1 MNQGTNTFTK
11 RHLWMT
17 LGFCAVFAL
26 LFGGAERLFFS
37 KTLYSTTW
45 TRIRETASVPDVLI
59 MGNSHAFC
67 SFVPDILNGS
77 LGIDSA
83 VLSAS
88 GQDAHGTTDSFET
101 VLKTGTPRLVVLEM
115 NAFVFRSGTM
125 AKEHKTFALGNING
139 MPGLARRAIVAEREL
154 GLDSVPQGAFQ
165 LLRSELMWSRW
176 TELFSPKDPNRYK
189 AQDVLGYQFL
199 NWFAGGDYDSR
210 NIIVEEPAQ
219 SAAPSGLFDAE
230 SQRELRRFL
239 SLAQTHGVEVWLV
252 KTPIAGSLFSY
263 PLPMDAAA
271 MIAAEYPGTVT
282 LCRDFGRDLPA
293 LGFTSADFFDGGHL
307 NRRGAAKFTRWFA
320 DILGERQGITPN
332 PGKAFAYADESITT
346 QADGTYQ
353 YTMQATGENV
363 LYRFELV
370 EDGEARLLMDWSP
383 VNTLIVP
390 VPPEQAES
398 IVVSMCPVP
407 EPGSPATA
415 LVDESAVLTLPF
427 MTQNRHM
434 I

>member
-1 MNQGTNTFTK
+1 MKQSTNTFTK
-11 RHLWMT
+11 RQLWIT
-17 LGFCAVFAL
+17 LSFCAVFSL
-26 LFGGAERLFFS
+26 LFWGAERLFFS

-45 TRIRETASVPDVLI
+45 TRIRETSTVPDVLI

-88 GQDAHGTTDSFET
+88 GQDAHGAADSFET
-101 VLKTGTPRLVVLEM
+101 VLKTGKPDLVVLEI
-115 NAFVFRSGTM
+115 NAFIFRSGAM
-125 AKEHKTFALGNING
+125 AKDHKTFALGNING
-139 MPGLARRAIVAEREL
+139 MPGLLRRAVVAEREL

-176 TELFSPKDPNRYK
+176 TELLSPRDPNRYK

-210 NIIVEEPAQ
+210 NIVTGEPADG
-219 SAAPSGLFDAE
+219 AAASGFLDVE

-239 SLAQTHGVEVWLV
+239 SLAQAHGVEVWLV
-252 KTPIAGSLFSY
+252 KTPIAGTMFANA
-263 PLPMDAAA
+263 LPMDEAAA
-271 MIAAEYPGTVT
+271 IAAEYPDTVT
-282 LCRDFGRDLPA
+282 YCRDFGRDLPA
-293 LGFTSADFFDGGHL
+293 LSFTSADFFDGGHL
-307 NRRGAAKFTRWFA
+307 NRRGAGKFTRWFA
-320 DILGERQGITPN
+320 ELFGEKLGITVN
-332 PGKAFAYADESITT
+332 PQSAFAYADESITP
-346 QADGTYQ
+346 ASDGLYQ

-370 EDGEARLLMDWSP
+370 EEGETQLLQNWSP
-383 VNTLIVP
+383 INTILTP
-390 VPPEQAES
+390 LPPEQAES
-398 IVVSMCPVP
+398 MVVSMCPAN
-407 EPGSPATA
+407 SLT
-415 LVDESAVLTLPF
+415 DETTVLTLSF
-427 MTQNRHM
+427 MTQNRHV